1 MMVSASTMMV
11 VKMVMRFDM
20 LVMWMM
26 MMTVMKTTM
35 LTLSYLKP
43 YTPHPRIVNPESDNR
58 ESQSHVVSADP
69 PKEPLTK
76 PFLSQAP
83 AASSGDGG
91 EALGQGTRSDYLEVH
106 G

>member
-1 MMVSASTMMV
+1 MLKMMVSASTMMV

-26 MMTVMKTTM
+26 MMMTVMKTTM

-43 YTPHPRIVNPESDNR
+43 YTPHPKSDNR
-58 ESQSHVVSADP
+58 ESQSHVVSVDP